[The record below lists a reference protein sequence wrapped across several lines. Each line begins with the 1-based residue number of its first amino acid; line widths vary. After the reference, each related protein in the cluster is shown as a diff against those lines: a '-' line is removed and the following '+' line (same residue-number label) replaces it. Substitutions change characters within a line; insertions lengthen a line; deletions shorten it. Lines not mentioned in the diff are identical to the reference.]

1 MTVGFALSLEQ
12 LTQEN
17 ARLMALL
24 SQQEHT
30 IQQQQSSIL
39 SLQHQLH
46 LFRTAR
52 FGRKSEKGVVPE
64 QMALQFDE
72 AIPVVEVNPLSEE
85 TAEPQTITYT
95 RNKKG
100 TGRKSL
106 PKSLPFV
113 EQVYDLTAAEKQCPC
128 GCTLTHIRDE
138 VTEQLD
144 VVPQMT
150 FRVVHVRKQYAC
162 KGCEETMK
170 LAKLPQQPIPHS
182 IATPGLMAAVINSK
196 FRCHMPLYRQETMF
210 DEAGISLTR
219 GTLSNWMIKAADLLT
234 PLVKL
239 MEDDIQNYDI
249 AYADETTL
257 QVLKEKDKL
266 PTQKSY
272 MWLFIGGPPSKRA
285 FVYQY
290 YPSRSHQ
297 IPADFFADFKGYLH
311 ADCYQAYITLGTQ
324 EHIQHVA
331 CFAHARRYFVDV
343 AKTTKKQGLA
353 HQVIT
358 LIGKLYHLEAQL
370 KEQKAY
376 THV

>member
-1 MTVGFALSLEQ
+1 MTIGSALSLEQ

-106 PKSLPFV
+106 LKSLPFV

-162 KGCEETMK
+162 KD
-170 LAKLPQQPIPHS
+170 
-182 IATPGLMAAVINSK
+182 V
-196 FRCHMPLYRQETMF
+196 R
-210 DEAGISLTR
+210 
-219 GTLSNWMIKAADLLT
+219 
-234 PLVKL
+234 
-239 MEDDIQNYDI
+239 
-249 AYADETTL
+249 
-257 QVLKEKDKL
+257 
-266 PTQKSY
+266 
-272 MWLFIGGPPSKRA
+272 KR
-285 FVYQY
+285 
-290 YPSRSHQ
+290 
-297 IPADFFADFKGYLH
+297 
-311 ADCYQAYITLGTQ
+311 
-324 EHIQHVA
+324 
-331 CFAHARRYFVDV
+331 
-343 AKTTKKQGLA
+343 
-353 HQVIT
+353 
-358 LIGKLYHLEAQL
+358 
-370 KEQKAY
+370 
-376 THV
+376 